1 MHTGNFHVTVPQQPD
16 TMLPNKKP
24 SRLHQEGFVPR
35 TRFEL
40 ARRFQHH
47 HLKVACLP
55 VSTPGH
61 LNWVANL
68 IDFIIQ

>member
-1 MHTGNFHVTVPQQPD
+1 MTYRVYNVP
-16 TMLPNKKP
+16 
-24 SRLHQEGFVPR
+24 G

-68 IDFIIQ
+68 IDLLISRKVFLKPILEKPEIE